1 MPHIFVQLQQKLLV
15 RRNTGKLHLRQHR
28 CQRQLKFLIQLELL
42 LFSQQAAQLRCEL
55 QQIFARRCQHS
66 RQIAAAQ
73 ILQAVRAVARVGN
86 IACQSNI
93 IRYSLHLHLAAQ
105 AAFIKLLAV
114 YRYLFAVRVCQPAV
128 KFIPTAAL
136 RVQHINFIINQ
147 NFGTAEIQLRHLSCY
162 LSMHGNRLLCFSQC
176 TKELLCQLRRIYCH
190 LRQAFL
196 LNRLTEKVKA
206 VLCAA
211 KYRGKALVHIAELQI
226 LHQGACFLLHRL
238 QLVGLHSGINRC
250 FRADCCQLLRQQ
262 CRFLIVRQLRL

>member
-55 QQIFARRCQHS
+55 LQIFARRCQYS

-73 ILQAVRAVARVGN
+73 ILQAVGAVAGVGN
-86 IACQSNI
+86 IACQSYI
-93 IRYSLHLHLAAQ
+93 INYSLHLHLAAQ

-114 YRYLFAVRVCQPAV
+114 YRYLFAACVCQPAV

-147 NFGTAEIQLRHLSCY
+147 NFGTAEIQLRQLSCY

-196 LNRLTEKVKA
+196 LNSLTEKVKA
-206 VLCAA
+206 VLRTA
-211 KYRGKALVHIAELQI
+211 KYRGKALVHIAKLQI
-226 LHQGACFLLHRL
+226 LQQGACFLLHRL